1 MTERCENAQDYSSE
15 RRGIASSQAH
25 IRAAGT
31 EETEIEVALAPR
43 TKLRGLRRYEGDAA
57 CSENVRRA
65 GRTPSVRSEGAVSD
79 GEVENTT
86 RKDNVQE
93 EKKYSGT
100 GGKCMMTVQGWLR
113 MERKRSALCL
123 VVFAE
128 RLTATEIQEIQAAI
142 MDAAS
147 PRANSVRQGA
157 KSTMIAYAKRV
168 AAECAVCQGVL
179 YL

>member
-1 MTERCENAQDYSSE
+1 MR
-15 RRGIASSQAH
+15 
-25 IRAAGT
+25 RAA
-31 EETEIEVALAPR
+31 R
-43 TKLRGLRRYEGDAA
+43 TLGGQE
-57 CSENVRRA
+57 S
-65 GRTPSVRSEGAVSD
+65 TPSVRSEGAVSE

-86 RKDNVQE
+86 RKDNVQG

-142 MDAAS
+142 MDAAF

-168 AAECAVCQGVL
+168 AAERAVCQGVL
-179 YL
+179 YETICTLITNTESLMVVS